1 MSELTA
7 IASNLIKVGAWRNQM
22 QEFDV
27 GLAAYQQNNTQAQA
41 ATADPHKL
49 VVMLIDGF
57 LDEMARVEGHMKA
70 DRFKHKGKSI
80 SKCIDI
86 LSGLDSALDLQQGG
100 QVADN
105 LHNLYEYCAQTLF
118 QASVDNNTSKLASIT
133 HVMEDLREGWLLIGS
148 KAN

>member
-1 MSELTA
+1 
-7 IASNLIKVGAWRNQM
+7 M

-27 GLAAYQQNNTQAQA
+27 GLAAYQQTTTHAQA

-70 DRFKHKGKSI
+70 ERYMHKGKSI
-80 SKCIDI
+80 SKCIEI

-105 LHNLYEYCAQTLF
+105 LHNLYDYCAQTLF
-118 QASVDNNTSKLASIT
+118 QASVDNDPSQLPAIT
-133 HVMEDLREGWLLIGS
+133 NVMENLREGWLMIGS
-148 KAN
+148 KAS